1 MLLEIPYRLM
11 IKMRRH
17 GAILPLARCR
27 LKNPKRQWSAWNK
40 LLSRNAKVGRFGK
53 TTY

>member
-11 IKMRRH
+11 IKMRKH
-17 GAILPLARCR
+17 GAILLHARCR
-27 LKNPKRQWSAWNK
+27 LKNPKKPWCAWNR
-40 LLSRNAKVGRFGK
+40 LLSKNAKVGRFGK